1 MDEKYKSMFF
11 DKFIDKFVKDLEFLK
26 EETLY
31 KVLWSLVK
39 AKRLVVKNDAF
50 MWMMVREVL

>member
-1 MDEKYKSMFF
+1 MDEKYKRMFF
-11 DKFIDKFVKDLEFLK
+11 DKFVDKFIKDLEFLN

-39 AKRLVVKNDAF
+39 AKRLVVKNDAII
-50 MWMMVREVL
+50 WMTVREVL